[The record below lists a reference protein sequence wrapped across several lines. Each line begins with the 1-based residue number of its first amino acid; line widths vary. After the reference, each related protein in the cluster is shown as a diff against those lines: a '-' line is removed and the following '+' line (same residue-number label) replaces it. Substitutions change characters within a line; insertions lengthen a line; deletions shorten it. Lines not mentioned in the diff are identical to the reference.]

1 MITRQQCKN
10 LYKNEEK
17 QVLTEKVSRI
27 LKNKTYKYL
36 NSLSRYVCINILN
49 YIVDEYSN
57 TYHRSIKMKPIDVKS
72 NTRIG

>member
-1 MITRQQCKN
+1 MVTRQQCKN

-36 NSLSRYVCINILN
+36 NSLSRYVFINILN

-72 NTRIG
+72 NTCIG